1 MRSTL
6 RNASCVKS
14 SSHIIDAFHLNKTS
28 FTLYQKHHTNLFQI
42 YHSDNDLQIDD
53 EVFRRRENDTICF
66 IFDVLKI
73 SMNLTEFVFFDDFL
87 RERSFHVVVDL
98 QRVDEDLNVI
108 VFTTIIVMLQSEKY
122 QFFFEI
128 ELFDHF

>member
-42 YHSDNDLQIDD
+42 YHSDRLSHNM
-53 EVFRRRENDTICF
+53 RRESNVIDSKIIKSMSKKLYFIVKTSNLKNLSYVESSNLSEFNFNEQYCF
-66 IFDVLKI
+66 VYEFFQNKY
-73 SMNLTEFVFFDDFL
+73 NLTSSLIE
-87 RERSFHVVVDL
+87 HAVV
-98 QRVDEDLNVI
+98 LN
-108 VFTTIIVMLQSEKY
+108 
-122 QFFFEI
+122 
-128 ELFDHF
+128 